1 MLNYQEARVKLKN
14 AELNKSKC
22 AAKNKAGTVLT
33 LNKKNVED
41 EELPHELFLTTRQ
54 TTTIRNTFAN
64 NKSTDTKLSK
74 SQISQIFKSGT
85 TFGSFLGNLGKNA
98 LANIAITLATD
109 NLPGLIS
116 NLTSNAINLKKK
128 VEKELSQQE
137 MDLLNLFQMKIW
149 MILKL

>member
-1 MLNYQEARVKLKN
+1 MPNYQEARVKLKN

-22 AAKNKAGTVLT
+22 AAKIKAGTILP

-41 EELPHELFLTTRQ
+41 EELQHELFLTPRQ

-64 NKSTDTKLSK
+64 NMSTDTKLSK
-74 SQISQIFKSGT
+74 SQISKIFKSGA
-85 TFGSFLGNLGKNA
+85 TFGSFLGNLGKKA
-98 LANIAITLATD
+98 LANIAITLARD

-128 VEKELSQQE
+128 KLEKKLPEQE
-137 MDLLNLFQMKIW
+137 MDLLNLFQMKI
-149 MILKL
+149 

>member
-1 MLNYQEARVKLKN
+1 MPNYQEARVKLKN

-64 NKSTDTKLSK
+64 NMSTDTKLSK
-74 SQISQIFKSGT
+74 CQISQIFKSGT

-116 NLTSNAINLKKK
+116 NLTSNAINFKKK
-128 VEKELSQQE
+128 WKRSCHSRKWIYLIYFKWRYE
-137 MDLLNLFQMKIW
+137 W
-149 MILKL
+149 Y

>member
-1 MLNYQEARVKLKN
+1 MPNYQEARVKLKN

-64 NKSTDTKLSK
+64 NMSTDTKLSK
-74 SQISQIFKSGT
+74 CQISQIFKSGT

-128 VEKELSQQE
+128 WKRSCHSRKWIYLIY
-137 MDLLNLFQMKIW
+137 FK
-149 MILKL
+149 

>member
-1 MLNYQEARVKLKN
+1 MPNYQEARVKLKN

-64 NKSTDTKLSK
+64 NMSTDTKLSK
-74 SQISQIFKSGT
+74 CQISQIFKSGT

-128 VEKELSQQE
+128 WKRSCHSRKWIYLIYFKWRYE
-137 MDLLNLFQMKIW
+137 W
-149 MILKL
+149 Y

>member
-1 MLNYQEARVKLKN
+1 MPNYQEARVELKN

-33 LNKKNVED
+33 LNKKNVEV

-64 NKSTDTKLSK
+64 NMSTDTKLSK
-74 SQISQIFKSGT
+74 CQISQIFKSGT

-128 VEKELSQQE
+128 WKRSCHSRKWIYLIY
-137 MDLLNLFQMKIW
+137 FK
-149 MILKL
+149 

>member
-1 MLNYQEARVKLKN
+1 MPNYQEARVELKN

-33 LNKKNVED
+33 LNKKNVEV

-64 NKSTDTKLSK
+64 NMSTDTKLSK
-74 SQISQIFKSGT
+74 CQISQIFKSGT

-128 VEKELSQQE
+128 WKRSCHSRKWIYLIYFKWRYE
-137 MDLLNLFQMKIW
+137 W
-149 MILKL
+149 Y

>member
-1 MLNYQEARVKLKN
+1 MPNYQEARVKLKN

-128 VEKELSQQE
+128 WKRSCHSRKWIYLIY
-137 MDLLNLFQMKIW
+137 FK
-149 MILKL
+149 

>member
-1 MLNYQEARVKLKN
+1 MPNYQEARVKLKN

-128 VEKELSQQE
+128 WKRSCHSRKWIYLIYFKWRYE
-137 MDLLNLFQMKIW
+137 W
-149 MILKL
+149 Y

>member
-1 MLNYQEARVKLKN
+1 MPNYQEARVKLKN

-22 AAKNKAGTVLT
+22 AAKIKAGTILP

-41 EELPHELFLTTRQ
+41 EELQHELFLTPRQ

-64 NKSTDTKLSK
+64 NMSTDTKLSK
-74 SQISQIFKSGT
+74 SQISKIFKSGA
-85 TFGSFLGNLGKNA
+85 TFGSFLGNLGKKA
-98 LANIAITLATD
+98 LANIAITLARD

-128 VEKELSQQE
+128 NWKRSSQSRKWIY
-137 MDLLNLFQMKIW
+137 LIYFK
-149 MILKL
+149 

>member
-22 AAKNKAGTVLT
+22 AANNKAGTVLT

-64 NKSTDTKLSK
+64 NMSTDTKLSK

-116 NLTSNAINLKKK
+116 NLTSNAINFKKK
-128 VEKELSQQE
+128 WKRSCHSRKWIYLIYFKWRYE
-137 MDLLNLFQMKIW
+137 W
-149 MILKL
+149 Y

>member
-1 MLNYQEARVKLKN
+1 MPNYQEARVKLKN

-64 NKSTDTKLSK
+64 NMSTDTKLSK
-74 SQISQIFKSGT
+74 SQISKIFKSGA
-85 TFGSFLGNLGKNA
+85 TFGSFLGNLGKKA
-98 LANIAITLATD
+98 LANIAITLARD
-109 NLPGLIS
+109 NLPGLRS

-128 VEKELSQQE
+128 IGKEAVRAG
-137 MDLLNLFQMKIW
+137 NGFT
-149 MILKL
+149 

>member
-1 MLNYQEARVKLKN
+1 MPNYQEARVELKN

-33 LNKKNVED
+33 LNKKNVEV

-64 NKSTDTKLSK
+64 NMSTDTKLSK

-116 NLTSNAINLKKK
+116 NLTSNAINFKKK
-128 VEKELSQQE
+128 WKRSCHSRKWIYLIYFKWRYE
-137 MDLLNLFQMKIW
+137 W
-149 MILKL
+149 Y